1 MPVIDDLTD
10 TTLAQASVIGCMLID
25 DRCVPSV
32 MSIVREDDFTG
43 TYRSI
48 FRAID
53 LLDQEGISV
62 DPVTVLHQLG
72 DIADYREIL
81 TQSMDVT
88 PSAANA
94 ETYARVL
101 RDQNR
106 LGRIRELGIQLSGM
120 TDLVQMR
127 KLLEDAAGLAA
138 DKQTSRI
145 TTMSEAMQDFSERH
159 SGNVNYLGWPI
170 PDLTEELGA
179 EAGDF
184 IVIGGRPSTG
194 KTALTIQ
201 CAYHWAQTHKVG
213 YFSLE
218 TNRKKVADRL
228 VSHAARINH
237 TRIRRNQL
245 TDQDWDVFAI
255 ASSTQITRAKLELI
269 EAAGM
274 SVADIQAYT
283 VMRGYDIIIVDY
295 LQLIS
300 EPARSSFDAVTA
312 ISKKLHVLA
321 QNKQVT
327 VVALS
332 QLSRMDKANPRYA
345 TMADLRES
353 GQIEQD
359 ADIILM
365 LNPMNPKEP
374 VQGQNRLLRVE
385 KNKEGDIC
393 KIELEFEGHF
403 QTFKKAPTTLD
414 EYMESRGRMPPARNQ
429 ENTYASPT
437 DSEYEQ
443 ESWAG
448 PF

>member
-1 MPVIDDLTD
+1 MPVTDPMSEFTD
-10 TTLAQASVIGCMLID
+10 TSLSQASVIGCMLID
-25 DRCVPSV
+25 DRCIPSIL
-32 MSIVREDDFTG
+32 SQVREDDFSE

-53 LLDQEGISV
+53 RLDGEGISV
-62 DPVTVLHQLG
+62 DPVTVLHELG
-72 DIADYREIL
+72 DLPEYRQILRECMEI
-81 TQSMDVT
+81 T

-94 ETYARVL
+94 DHYARVL
-101 RDQNR
+101 RQQNR
-106 LGRIRELGIQLSGM
+106 LRQIREIGVRLTGM
-120 TDLVQMR
+120 TDLAEIR
-127 KLLEDAAGLAA
+127 GLLEQAAELAV
-138 DKQTSRI
+138 DTRVSRVF
-145 TTMSEAMQDFSERH
+145 TMNDVLKEFAEIH
-159 SGNVNYLGWPI
+159 SGHAKYLSWPI
-170 PDLTEELGA
+170 KELTDELGT

-184 IVIGGRPSTG
+184 VIVGGRPSTG

-201 CAYHWAQTHKVG
+201 CAYHWAKTMKVG

-218 TNRKKVADRL
+218 TNRKKVTDRL
-228 VSHAARINH
+228 VSHAARINK

-245 TDQDWDVFAI
+245 TEEDWDVFALK
-255 ASSTQITRAKLELI
+255 SSNQISRAKLELI

-274 SVADIQAYT
+274 TVADIQAYT

-295 LQLIS
+295 LQLIT
-300 EPARSSFDAVTA
+300 EQARSPYEAATA
-312 ISKKLHVLA
+312 ISKKLHVMA

-365 LNPMNPKEP
+365 LNPKNPKEP

-385 KNKEGDIC
+385 KNKEGEC
-393 KIELEFEGHF
+393 SQIELEFEGHF
-403 QTFKKAPTTLD
+403 QTFKKAPVTLD
-414 EYMESRGRMPPARNQ
+414 EHMGQRGMAAPRYEPQAPAAQ
-429 ENTYASPT
+429 
-437 DSEYEQ
+437 YEQ
-443 ESWAG
+443 MG
-448 PF
+448 Y